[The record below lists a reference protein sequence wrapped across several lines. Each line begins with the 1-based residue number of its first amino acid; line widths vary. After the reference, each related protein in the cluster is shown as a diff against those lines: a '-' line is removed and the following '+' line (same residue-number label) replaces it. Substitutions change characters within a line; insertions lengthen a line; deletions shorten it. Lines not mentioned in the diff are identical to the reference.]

1 MRDRTRLRVLALVTA
16 GALAA
21 TGPAW
26 ADATYPPAPPAGTEL
41 PTEAVNPD
49 VVERTSPPAADVEV
63 LPSVVERL
71 PVTGAALVGL
81 LGLSAALLAGGLLS
95 LVGARRRSR
104 RDRS

>member
-1 MRDRTRLRVLALVTA
+1 MRDRTRLRVLILVTA

-26 ADATYPPAPPAGTEL
+26 ADATYPPVPPAGTEL
-41 PTEAVNPD
+41 PTEAVNPAE
-49 VVERTSPPAADVEV
+49 VERTPAPAPDVEV

-81 LGLSAALLAGGLLS
+81 LGLSAALLAGGLLA
-95 LVGARRRSR
+95 LLGARRRGCH
-104 RDRS
+104 DRS